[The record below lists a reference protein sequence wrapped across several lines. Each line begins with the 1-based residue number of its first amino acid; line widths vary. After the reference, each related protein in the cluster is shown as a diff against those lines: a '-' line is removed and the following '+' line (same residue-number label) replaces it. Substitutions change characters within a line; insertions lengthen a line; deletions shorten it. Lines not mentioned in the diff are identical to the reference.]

1 MESDMDPEDRIREL
15 IDELNG
21 YNEGT
26 HLGTLRSLRLLLEG
40 QKTRLSPVLQR
51 RLTSVLRTT
60 IAPFHRFVKL
70 SVEAV
75 YCLGTNV
82 MWDRSQEVWLKN
94 LLHDNTDTQKWSPVA
109 EAIGKVFDAQAERR
123 KNVCKI
129 FAEVKNRFAAQ

>member
-1 MESDMDPEDRIREL
+1 MESNRDPEDRILEL

-26 HLGTLRSLRLLLEG
+26 HLGTLKRLRSLLEE
-40 QKTRLSPVLQR
+40 QKTRLSPSLNR

-60 IAPFHRFVKL
+60 IAPFHRFVRL

-82 MWDRSQEVWLKN
+82 MWDRSQEVWLKH

-109 EAIGKVFDAQAERR
+109 EAIGKVFDAQTARR
-123 KNVCKI
+123 KKICQI
-129 FAEVKNRFAAQ
+129 FAEVKNRFAVQ

>member
-1 MESDMDPEDRIREL
+1 MDPEDCIREL
-15 IDELNG
+15 LDELNG

-26 HLGTLRSLRLLLEG
+26 HLGTLKHLRSLLEG
-40 QKTRLSPVLQR
+40 QKKSLSPVLKR

-109 EAIGKVFDAQAERR
+109 EAIGIVFDAQTARR
-123 KNVCKI
+123 KNICRI
-129 FAEVKNRFAAQ
+129 FAEVRNRFAAQ